1 MIASSKSHRY
11 LLAIIGKRQG
21 RSVAKNGDGHG
32 LTICVPSGFH
42 ARITAFPSTL
52 SYLFLVMGADFED
65 NDFRSII

>member
-11 LLAIIGKRQG
+11 LLAIIGKCQG

-32 LTICVPSGFH
+32 LTICIPSGSH
-42 ARITAFPSTL
+42 AELRHSPL
-52 SYLFLVMGADFED
+52 HYLFLVMGADFED